1 MTPASYP
8 NPLHSSEAQARA
20 VTQLL
25 LEALPLGALM
35 IDPQG
40 RIVALNLQAETLLG
54 WGALALEGQSAHE
67 MLQCRVEDVAPDVDC
82 PISGVLGGESAAV
95 SGSMRIRCRD
105 GSLKPVEYRCVS
117 YPTGRG
123 VGALLAF
130 RDLTRQWELEK
141 ELRRLASIAEESPI
155 AIVELNEDANLVHAN
170 PAMMSLVERFGFS
183 SAARPAILPADI
195 ENLTAE
201 CLRTQ
206 SEIGGV
212 EVNAGKNYYEW
223 KLVPVTRERLVR
235 GYGTDLTARK
245 RAEIELLK
253 AKANAEAANQAKS
266 EFLANT
272 SHEIRSPIHIVLG
285 AADLLAQSDL
295 NDTQR
300 KYVKT
305 LRSAAMSLMTVVND
319 ILDMAALEAG
329 RVQIELTRFDFRVF
343 MKETTAAFIRQAERK
358 GLRLHVAIGAKVPAR
373 IRCDR
378 MRLGQLLH
386 NLLSNAI
393 KFTERGEIVVEVDR
407 DTIAACPFESTEKS
421 AKGFPRGNVSYL
433 FFTVRDTG
441 IGIAREH
448 QEVIFDRFS
457 QADGSSHRCYE
468 GTGLGLAISKHLVEL
483 MGGTI
488 GVESEPEKGSRFW
501 FSLPIPKEVEEQSNC
516 GLSANS

>member
-1 MTPASYP
+1 MSPASYP
-8 NPLHSSEAQARA
+8 TPLHSSEATERA

-25 LEALPLGALM
+25 LEALPSGALI

-40 RIVALNLQAETLLG
+40 RVVALNLQTERLLG
-54 WGALALEGQSAHE
+54 WGAPALEGQSAHE
-67 MLQCRVEDVAPDVDC
+67 TLQCRAEDIAADLEC
-82 PISGVLGGESAAV
+82 PISGVLGGESAAA
-95 SGSMRIRCRD
+95 SGNMRIRCRD

-141 ELRRLASIAEESPI
+141 DLRRLASIAEESPI
-155 AIVELNEDANLVHAN
+155 AIVELNEDANLLHAN

-183 SAARPAILPADI
+183 SAARPAILPANI
-195 ENLTAE
+195 EKLTAE

-206 SEIGGV
+206 SEIGGI
-212 EVNAGKNYYEW
+212 EVSAGENYYEW
-223 KLVPVTRERLVR
+223 KLVPVARERLVR

-253 AKANAEAANQAKS
+253 AKANAEAASQAKS
-266 EFLANT
+266 KFLANT
-272 SHEIRSPIHIVLG
+272 SHEIRSPIHVILG
-285 AADLLAQSDL
+285 VADLLAQSDL
-295 NDTQR
+295 NDTQL

-305 LRSAAMSLMTVVND
+305 LHSAAKSLMTVIDD

-329 RVQIELTRFDFRVF
+329 RVKIELTRFDFRTF
-343 MKETTAAFIRQAERK
+343 MNETTAAFIRQAERK
-358 GLRLHVAIGAKVPAR
+358 GLRFNIAIGARVPAR

-393 KFTERGEIVVEVDR
+393 KFTERGEVAVEVDR
-407 DTIAACPFESTEKS
+407 DAIAASAFERTQKS
-421 AKGFPRGNVSYL
+421 AKSVPRGKASYL
-433 FFTVRDTG
+433 FFAVRDTG

-448 QEVIFDRFS
+448 QKVIFDRFS

-468 GTGLGLAISKHLVEL
+468 GTGLGLAISKHLIEL

-501 FSLPIPKEVEEQSNC
+501 FSLPIPDDSRRTKQRRTI
-516 GLSANS
+516 G